1 MLEILQ
7 YPFMQRALIAGVILG
22 AVLAYLGIF
31 VVLRRMAFFSDGI
44 AHASL
49 AGVAIGIIASFNPL
63 FTAIIFSIIIAIII
77 YFIEKKTTL
86 STDAVIGILFTF
98 GMALGILLISLKSG
112 YQPELMSFLF
122 GNILAI
128 KTSEL
133 IIIAAMSALIFIFL
147 ASQQKKLI
155 LMSLDREIAYV
166 SGINPDIY
174 RFFLYV
180 FLSIATVLGIKILG
194 VVLVSAILITPVS
207 TAKLLS
213 SSFKSLLALTL
224 IISEIVVLAG
234 LFISYYLNLPTGPA
248 IVICGASVFFLSLF
262 IKAIKNA
269 FTL

>member
-7 YPFMQRALIAGVILG
+7 YPFMQRALIAGAVLG

-63 FTAIIFSIIIAIII
+63 FTAVIFSILVAVAI
-77 YFIEKKTTL
+77 YFMEKKTAL
-86 STDAVIGILFTF
+86 STDTAIGILFTF
-98 GMALGILLISLKSG
+98 GMAMGILLISFKSG
-112 YQPELMSFLF
+112 YQPELISFLF

-133 IIIAAMSALIFIFL
+133 IIIIVMSALILIFL
-147 ASQQKKLI
+147 ISQQKKLT
-155 LMSLDREIAYV
+155 LLSLDREIAYV

-174 RFFLYV
+174 HFFLYI
-180 FLSIATVLGIKILG
+180 FLSIAVVLGIKILG

-224 IISEIVVLAG
+224 VMSEIVILAG
-234 LFISYYLNLPTGPA
+234 LAVSYYFNLPTGPT
-248 IVICGASVFFLSLF
+248 IVICGAGIFFLSLF
-262 IKAIKNA
+262 IKAIKNVRM
-269 FTL
+269 